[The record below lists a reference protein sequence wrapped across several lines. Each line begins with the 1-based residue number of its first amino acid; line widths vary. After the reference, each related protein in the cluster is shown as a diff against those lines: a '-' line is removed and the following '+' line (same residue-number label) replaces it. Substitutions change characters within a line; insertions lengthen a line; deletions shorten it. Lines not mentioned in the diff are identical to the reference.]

1 MNHLDKLFY
10 LDAVNEIK
18 ALKHFYFK
26 ACDNHDINS
35 IRACFTKDVEINFE
49 AFGEFKTIDSMLEL
63 YREKSIKDGQIECHF
78 GKNPV
83 ITISGEKANGQWALS
98 YTLFD
103 ITKLLLIKINGFYLD
118 TYYCINGTWKIYS
131 STFKRSSSLIQK
143 LS

>member
-1 MNHLDKLFY
+1 MNRLDKLFY

-18 ALKHFYFK
+18 VLKHFYFK

-35 IRACFTKDVEINFE
+35 IRACFTNEVEINFD

-63 YREKSIKDGQIECHF
+63 YREKSINDGQIEFHY

-83 ITISGEKANGQWALS
+83 ITISGDKAEGQWALS
-98 YTLFD
+98 YTLLD
-103 ITKLLLIKINGFYLD
+103 IKKLLLVKINGFYQD
-118 TYYCINGTWKIYS
+118 GYSYVDGTWKINS
-131 STFKRSSSLIQK
+131 SIFKRTSNLIQK